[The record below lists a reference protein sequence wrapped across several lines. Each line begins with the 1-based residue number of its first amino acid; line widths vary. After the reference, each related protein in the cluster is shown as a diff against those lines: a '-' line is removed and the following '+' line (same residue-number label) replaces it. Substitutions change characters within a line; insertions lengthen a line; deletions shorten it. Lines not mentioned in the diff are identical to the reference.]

1 MCPLSALFTKEDR
14 LALKLEPVVIQL
26 VQLDP
31 SAIVAAKTLIVK
43 IDDINVLVLDISGI
57 VSSIEDLVLDVG
69 RLR

>member
-31 SAIVAAKTLIVK
+31 SAIVAAKTLIVE
-43 IDDINVLVLDISGI
+43 IEDINVLVLDISGI